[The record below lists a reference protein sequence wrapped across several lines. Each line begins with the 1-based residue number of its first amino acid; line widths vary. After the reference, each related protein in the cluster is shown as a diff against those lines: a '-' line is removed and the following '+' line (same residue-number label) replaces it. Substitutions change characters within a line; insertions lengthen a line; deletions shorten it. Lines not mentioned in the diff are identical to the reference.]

1 MKKIASLSLLAL
13 AGALFAGC
21 AGHSEGTCCKPGD
34 LNAKPVAGAV
44 NAVCPIGGDDAT
56 HSTVTTS
63 YHGKTVALCCAGCK
77 PKFDKMTDAEKD
89 AALAKVA
96 VK

>member
-1 MKKIASLSLLAL
+1 MKKIAPLALLAL
-13 AGALFAGC
+13 AGALFTGC
-21 AGHSEGTCCKPGD
+21 AAHSEDTCKPGD

-56 HSTVTTS
+56 GSTVTTS

-96 VK
+96 AK